1 MNNLGNISSYIYND
15 LPILKLEDNLQ
26 YCFEQIEKSSYN
38 ALPVSSIGILLQ
50 DDIQGLISESEPLSN
65 HQYLIKACQ
74 ISPKANWMQ
83 CFKAIID
90 NAAQILPVIS
100 NDGLF
105 LGYYDSIELVSLLND
120 LPCFYYEGQELI
132 ISHKNNQFSLGKVG
146 QIIEGQGD
154 DFLQFNL
161 ISRTDTHS
169 VGYIKIKSNDL
180 NSLLQILRAHGYHII
195 SKHRDDQYID
205 DLKERSAYLSK
216 FLDI

>member
-1 MNNLGNISSYIYND
+1 
-15 LPILKLEDNLQ
+15 
-26 YCFEQIEKSSYN
+26 
-38 ALPVSSIGILLQ
+38 
-50 DDIQGLISESEPLSN
+50 
-65 HQYLIKACQ
+65 
-74 ISPKANWMQ
+74 MQ

-100 NDGLF
+100 EDGLF

-169 VGYIKIKSNDL
+169 VGYIKIKSDDL

-216 FLDI
+216 FLEYDSKSSLIRPNILRGHQRLFS